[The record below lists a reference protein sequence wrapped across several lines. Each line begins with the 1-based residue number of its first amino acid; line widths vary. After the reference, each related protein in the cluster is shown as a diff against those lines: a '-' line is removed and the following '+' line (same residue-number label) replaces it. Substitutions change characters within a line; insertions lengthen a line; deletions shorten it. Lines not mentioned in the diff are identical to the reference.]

1 MFYSVLEEKVQKC
14 HEKAEQLDEQI
25 REIYQW
31 KLNPINVHNKLVDLE
46 DRSKINKFRI
56 DGIKEKVG
64 GSWEDCEVELEK
76 SFREN

>member
-14 HEKAEQLDEQI
+14 YEKAEQLDEQI

-46 DRSKINKFRI
+46 DRSKINKVRI